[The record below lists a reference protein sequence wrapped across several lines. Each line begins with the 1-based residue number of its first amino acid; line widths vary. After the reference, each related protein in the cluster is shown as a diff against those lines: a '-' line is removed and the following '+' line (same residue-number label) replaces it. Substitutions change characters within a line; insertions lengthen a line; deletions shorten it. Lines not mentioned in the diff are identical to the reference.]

1 MTRLLLA
8 ALVGFLSP
16 TVAASAACLSHQ
28 DARRAFPHRHLYWH
42 GSDHCWDI
50 SPSREPREPPR
61 DPPRDPPPK
70 GMREAAGPSIIFP
83 GVVFNK
89 TDILDQVPLL
99 MPQPWLSPHDISGWP
114 LLWDIDRQPF
124 TAWDKRVGVE

>member
-8 ALVGFLSP
+8 ALVLLSP
-16 TVAASAACLSHQ
+16 TVDASAACLSHH

-42 GSDHCWDI
+42 GANHCWDI
-50 SPSREPREPPR
+50 SPSREPAR

-70 GMREAAGPSIIFP
+70 TMRDAAEPTIIFP
-83 GVVFNK
+83 GVVFNRI
-89 TDILDQVPLL
+89 DILDQAPLL
-99 MPQPWLSPHDISGWP
+99 MPQPWLSPQNMSGWP

-124 TAWDKRVGVE
+124 TAWEKRVGVE